1 MPRHG
6 RGLLVSRRRLL
17 CAAFVLAAVGLSTRT
32 AFLQLAAKDWLQ
44 AKGAERYERSV
55 ELVARR
61 GMIADRHGE
70 PLAISTPVTSIGAV
84 PTPLLRA
91 RRQWPGLLRVLS
103 MNERQLEALL
113 VPRLVPRRKREFV
126 FLARQVTPA
135 VAEAVQAL
143 GIEGVTLRLEQRRYY
158 PVSEVTAHVTGFTD
172 LDERGQEG
180 MELAFDH
187 SLRGHPGAN
196 RVIRDRVGRTV
207 EQVEHVRSAR
217 PGEALRL
224 TIDKRLQHVTYRE
237 LKMAVRACRARAGS
251 AVMLDARNGEIL
263 ALVNQPSYNPN
274 KRYKHQD
281 ASYRNRVVT
290 DVFEPGSTIKPFTL
304 AAALES
310 GLYDMESR
318 VDTRP
323 GTFTVGRH
331 TVRDIHP
338 YGVLDLRGVLAK
350 SSNVGVAKIA
360 LSLEPRS
367 LWVLLRSLGFGSLP
381 GTGFPG
387 ESPGYLNHFERW
399 RPIDQATLAYG
410 YGLSVST
417 LQLARAYLTF
427 ANDGRL
433 LPVRLH
439 LGDTAPLATPVM
451 AEKTAHTLTAMLERA
466 VTEGTGGQAR
476 VPGYRVAGKTGTARK
491 TKAGGGY
498 ARDRYLAL
506 FAGMIPASDPRLVM
520 VVAIDE
526 PRGTKYYGG
535 EVAAP
540 VFARVMREAVRLLDI
555 PPDALEPGHAPL
567 MQHLAAQVAGSRPVA
582 P

>member
-6 RGLLVSRRRLL
+6 RGLLVSRRRWL
-17 CAAFVLAAVGLSTRT
+17 CAAFVLVAAGLSTRA
-32 AFLQLAAKDWLQ
+32 AFLQLAAKDRLQ
-44 AKGAERYERSV
+44 AEGAERYERTV
-55 ELVARR
+55 ELIARR

-70 PLAISTPVTSIGAV
+70 PLAISTPVTSIGAI
-84 PTPLLRA
+84 PALLLRA
-91 RRQWPGLLRVLS
+91 RRQWPGLLKVLS

-113 VPRLVPRRKREFV
+113 VPRRKREFV
-126 FLARQVTPA
+126 FLARHANPA
-135 VAEAVQAL
+135 VTEAVQAL

-172 LDERGQEG
+172 IDERGQEG
-180 MELAFDH
+180 MELAFDS

-196 RVIRDRVGRTV
+196 KVIRDRVGRTV
-207 EQVEHVRSAR
+207 EQVELVRSAR
-217 PGEALRL
+217 PGEPLRL

-237 LKMAVRACRARAGS
+237 LKTAVKACRARAGS
-251 AVMLDARNGEIL
+251 AVMLDAMTGEIL
-263 ALVNQPSYNPN
+263 SLANQPSYNPN
-274 KRYKHQD
+274 TRHKDQD
-281 ASYRNRVVT
+281 ASFRNRVVT

-304 AAALES
+304 AVALES
-310 GLYDMESR
+310 GLYDAESR
-318 VDTRP
+318 IDTRP

-331 TVRDIHP
+331 TVRDLHQ
-338 YGVLDLRGVLAK
+338 YGVLDLRGVLVK
-350 SSNVGVAKIA
+350 SSNVGAAKIA
-360 LSLEPRS
+360 LSLPPRA
-367 LWVLLRSLGFGSLP
+367 LWALLRGLGFGSLP

-387 ESPGYLNHFERW
+387 ESPGYLNHFEGW
-399 RPIDQATLAYG
+399 RPIEQATLAYG

-417 LQLARAYLTF
+417 LQLARAYLAF
-427 ANDGRL
+427 ANAGKL

-439 LGDTAPLATPVM
+439 LGDPAPLATPVM
-451 AEKTAHTLTAMLERA
+451 AEKTARIIAAMLERV

-476 VPGYRVAGKTGTARK
+476 VPGYRVAGKTGTAHK

-498 ARDRYLAL
+498 AKDRYLAL

-520 VVAIDE
+520 VVTIDE
-526 PRGTKYYGG
+526 PRGTRYYGG

-555 PPDALEPGHAPL
+555 APDALEQEHTPP
-567 MQHLAAQVAGSRPVA
+567 QHLAGQVAVSRPIA